1 MGNLSIVLDTVIS
14 DRGGTKA
21 LITIDVR
28 FQVWRWD
35 PSRPNDL
42 EENLGAPDGAGS
54 RD

>member
-1 MGNLSIVLDTVIS
+1 VGNLSIVLDTVIS

-21 LITIDVR
+21 PTVMDLR
-28 FQVWRWD
+28 LQVWRWD

-42 EENLGAPDGAGS
+42 EEDLGSIDGAGS